1 MDIDT
6 FDRLSEIS
14 YRLECGTEL
23 LYALFCV
30 LRHDDYT
37 AKDFA
42 PVMYAGHLYFSHL
55 NDDLHKLIR
64 QQEGALSHDR

>member
-14 YRLECGTEL
+14 YRLECGTDL

-30 LRHDDYT
+30 LRHDDY
-37 AKDFA
+37 
-42 PVMYAGHLYFSHL
+42 MYAGHLFFH
-55 NDDLHKLIR
+55 I
-64 QQEGALSHDR
+64 